1 MSSENIYFERV
12 GALYSQYR
20 TVVKPLLAC
29 VEAEYEK
36 FPTPIYNEIR
46 SFTDHLSRCF
56 TDDGEL
62 KPDDAVSEQCSS
74 AEHHIKRA
82 ILDCYKLLLI
92 SSRERIERFER
103 GVRFLDLRTIDQDGG
118 FSYGY
123 ATRLHEAKELAR
135 KAKEI
140 EATAD
145 TLKTY
150 EAYQSAHNAYCSLED
165 YLDSNQSVISHAKL
179 RFFAGKVAWIVV
191 SILSFIAG
199 NLLSNNNEAIVS
211 WLLSQFG

>member
-1 MSSENIYFERV
+1 MPSENISFERV
-12 GALYSQYR
+12 GAPYSQYR

-36 FPTPIYNEIR
+36 FPTPIYNDIR

-56 TDDGEL
+56 SGDGVL
-62 KPDDAVSEQCSS
+62 KPGDAVSEQCSS

-92 SSRERIERFER
+92 ALRKRIERFER
-103 GVRFLDLRTIDQDGG
+103 GTRFLDFRTIDSDGG

-123 ATRLHEAKELAR
+123 AVKLREAKELAR
-135 KAKEI
+135 RAKEI

-145 TLKTY
+145 TLK
-150 EAYQSAHNAYCSLED
+150 N
-165 YLDSNQSVISHAKL
+165 L
-179 RFFAGKVAWIVV
+179 RGVPKCA
-191 SILSFIAG
+191 
-199 NLLSNNNEAIVS
+199 
-211 WLLSQFG
+211 